1 MTLKSIIEVDTAVP
15 GIIRVLLNRPEK
27 RNAIDFEMRQALID
41 VLTKVLADRNNRA
54 LVFGGIGDT
63 FSAGGDV
70 PSMVGLSESQA
81 RDRMRHIHVLCRLVS
96 SAGIPVISAIQG
108 FGAGAAVGLALLGDY
123 IVVDKSSKFLFP
135 FMKLGLTPDWGT
147 LHTLPS
153 RVGLRVARQILSR
166 GETISGTEAVRIGLA
181 DELSEHDDVMATAVA
196 CAQQM
201 ARLPQD
207 AFARMKLRLNTPQ
220 ANLSNELQREEDDQV
235 ALLLSDDFLEG
246 YCAFQEK
253 RVADFCRPRI
263 GVGAKSND

>member
-1 MTLKSIIEVDTAVP
+1 MTLKSIIEVDMAAP
-15 GIIRVLLNRPEK
+15 GVVRVLLNRPEK
-27 RNAIDFEMRQALID
+27 RNAIDYEMRQALID
-41 VLTKVLADRNNRA
+41 VLTEVLADGDNRA

-108 FGAGAAVGLALLGDY
+108 FGAGAAVGLALLDDH
-123 IVVDKSSKFLFP
+123 IVVDKSSKLLFP

-147 LHTLPS
+147 LRTLPS
-153 RVGLRVARQILSR
+153 RVGLRAARQLLSS
-166 GETISGTEAVRIGLA
+166 GEIISGTEAVHIGLA
-181 DELSEHDDVMATAVA
+181 DELSESDDIMVTAVVR
-196 CAQQM
+196 AQQM
-201 ARLPQD
+201 AGLPQA
-207 AFARMKLRLNTPQ
+207 AFARMKLRLNTPA
-220 ANLSNELQREEDDQV
+220 ANLTDELQREEDDQV

-253 RVADFCRPRI
+253 RAADFCRPRVS
-263 GVGAKSND
+263 VGAKFDD